1 MKSNDNRPQGESR
14 RVLKLLWIRRQAD
27 DGKKSSITPTRED
40 AYFLGWVSVSMLT
53 TFDLFMLI
61 GVAALGLAVIAVVF
75 ARWKLT
81 HATGRLPERMW
92 WYCWI
97 ALTLFAIGLAIY
109 DAHVP
114 QSKRPRLAQDAHF
127 PLTIFRTGVA

>member
-1 MKSNDNRPQGESR
+1 MKMNENLPLGDSR
-14 RVLKLLWIRRQAD
+14 RVLKLLWITRKLD

-53 TFDLFMLI
+53 TFGLFMLV
-61 GVAALGLAVIAVVF
+61 GVAALGLVAVAIVF

-81 HATGRLPERMW
+81 HATRRFPERVW

-97 ALTLFAIGLAIY
+97 ALTVFAIGLAIY
-109 DAHVP
+109 GAHVP
-114 QSKRPRLAQDAHF
+114 RP
-127 PLTIFRTGVA
+127 